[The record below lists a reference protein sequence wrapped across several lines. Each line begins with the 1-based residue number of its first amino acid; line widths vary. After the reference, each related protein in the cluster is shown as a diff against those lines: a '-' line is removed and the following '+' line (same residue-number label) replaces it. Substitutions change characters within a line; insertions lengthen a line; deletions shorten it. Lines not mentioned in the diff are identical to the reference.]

1 MVKVYKLKKKI
12 PDNKIDRLGNTFV
25 KPNQIDL
32 IINHD
37 ADVYNEEG
45 KILLK
50 FRKQKLKKHNIDS
63 FYDNVV
69 PFMLK
74 HPTQTR
80 GSTTGSKNKHVRT
93 NPSVYSTI
101 VGYFD
106 RWGPSH
112 KVTFKRNNL
121 KKQPL
126 EIRETMFSEQ
136 YPQKFKKLI
145 PLIKEIDVLYK
156 KYIPDRYAKQIRKAR
171 QTYFKIPNTSFT
183 TVTTNLNFKTAIHR
197 DKGDDIEGFG
207 NLAVIEKGKYK
218 GAETCLPQY
227 GVGVNV
233 RSGDILYMDVHQWHG
248 NLPMIPIDKD
258 AKRLS
263 IVCYLRKNLWL
274 RSKGKSK
281 SFMNKHIMFI
291 RKLKTKKKKPV

>member
-12 PDNKIDRLGNTFV
+12 PDNKIDKLGNTFV

-32 IINHD
+32 IIDHD

-50 FRKQKLKKHNIDS
+50 FRKQKLKKYNIDK
-63 FYDNVV
+63 FYDNIV

-74 HPTQTR
+74 HPTENR

-106 RWGPSH
+106 RWGPRQ
-112 KVTFKRNNL
+112 KFTFKRNNL

-126 EIRETMFSEQ
+126 EVRETMFNEKH
-136 YPQKFKKLI
+136 PDKFKQMI
-145 PLIKEIDVLYK
+145 PLIKEIDFLYK

-171 QTYFKIPNTSFT
+171 QTHFKIPNTSFT

-207 NLAVIEKGKYK
+207 NLAVIEKGEYK

-281 SFMNKHIMFI
+281 SFMNKHLSFI
-291 RKLKTKKKKPV
+291 RKLKTKKKKPI